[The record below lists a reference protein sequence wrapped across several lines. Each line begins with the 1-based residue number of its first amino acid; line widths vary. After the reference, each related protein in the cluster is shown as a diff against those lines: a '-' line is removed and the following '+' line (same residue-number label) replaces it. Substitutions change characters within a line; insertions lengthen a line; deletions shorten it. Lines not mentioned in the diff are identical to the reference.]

1 MSRPANHPR
10 PTTTS
15 YLLLAQLALRPWSAY
30 ELAVQ
35 RTRYFRLVW
44 PRASRAIYAELK
56 RLAASGLASAETGR
70 TGRRTRT
77 IYSLTPSGRAVLDDW
92 LELPVTPISLE
103 FEGLQRV
110 FSAPLG
116 SKEQLLTALAQVR
129 HDVAT
134 IVEFNDSVI
143 AEYVEGRAPFQRD
156 AHIRTL
162 VVDFFTQFLDV
173 AEKWVERTTAEVE
186 AWDDLE
192 PDGKPLHALERLRR
206 QRYDRASGQGGA

>member
-1 MSRPANHPR
+1 MSTPASDFT

-15 YLLLAQLALRPWSAY
+15 YVLLAQLALRPWSAY

-56 RLAASGLASAETGR
+56 RLAAAGLASAEKGR

-77 IYSLTPSGRAVLDDW
+77 TYSLTPSGRAALDGW
-92 LELPVTPISLE
+92 LELPVSPLSLE
-103 FEGLQRV
+103 FEALQRV
-110 FSAPLG
+110 FSAQLG
-116 SKEQLLTALAQVR
+116 RKEQLLATLAQVR
-129 HDVAT
+129 DDVAAIT
-134 IVEFNDSVI
+134 EFNDSVI

-156 AHIRTL
+156 VHVRTL

-173 AEKWVERTTAEVE
+173 AEKWVERTIAEVE
-186 AWDDLE
+186 TWDDLN
-192 PDGKPLHALERLRR
+192 PAGRPLPALERLKR
-206 QRYDRASGQGGA
+206 QRYDRAP